1 MKVIEQSATLATD
14 EAEVAPPRKA
24 SPAEV
29 ESEGPRVEL
38 LVLASVA
45 LGATGQLLLK
55 ASLLLLSRPSSSRVV
70 YLAPQWACAGGL
82 GLGLSVYAIGTWFW
96 VRSVARAS
104 ISYLYPLSACSY
116 ALVALGGHLL
126 FGETVHAWRWAGIAV
141 MTAGVALMA
150 VTAERNAS

>member
-1 MKVIEQSATLATD
+1 MKALEQSATLATN
-14 EAEVAPPRKA
+14 EVAVVPPDDV
-24 SPAEV
+24 SGAEGV
-29 ESEGPRVEL
+29 SAGPRVEL
-38 LVLASVA
+38 MVLASVA
-45 LGATGQLLLK
+45 LGAVGQLLLK
-55 ASLLLLSRPSSSRVV
+55 ASLLLLSLPSSARVL
-70 YLAPQWACAGGL
+70 YLAPRWACAAGV

-141 MTAGVALMA
+141 MTAGVALLAM
-150 VTAERNAS
+150 TAERRAP